1 MKTTPELPDRVEA
14 FLRPG
19 APAVLLTV
27 GEDGW
32 GHAAMTWAA
41 ALAADR
47 VRFVVDHGSATL
59 ANLER
64 HGKASLQVIG
74 RDNVIALIK
83 GHARSQYPRVEAA
96 PFGMAIWQLTVTEVR
111 DQAWD
116 PVAVSPLVYRW
127 VGPEG
132 EALGRIEQA
141 VLAELRERADRPGG
155 PAA

>member
-1 MKTTPELPDRVEA
+1 MKTAPQLPDRVQS
-14 FLRPG
+14 FLRSG

-41 ALAADR
+41 AVGPDR

-64 HGKASLQVIG
+64 GGKASLQVIG
-74 RDNVIALIK
+74 PDNVLALIK

-96 PFGMAIWQLTVTEVR
+96 PFGMAMWEMTVTEVR
-111 DQAWD
+111 DQTWG

-127 VGPEG
+127 VGPEA
-132 EALGRIEQA
+132 EALSRIEQA
-141 VLAELRERADRPGG
+141 VLAELRERA
-155 PAA
+155 